1 VSAARAARAH
11 AAALLLAAGGIAVGR
26 LASPFLDTYTVL
38 PSVAAVLLAA
48 WGGGLGPG
56 LLATLASLLGI
67 NFVLV
72 PPAWQLA
79 RPDAS
84 DAVRLGFFALL
95 SVGASYASA
104 RVRAAA
110 RALRESEARA
120 RLVTEGVRDYAIFT
134 LDPAGH
140 VASWNLGAA
149 QLLGYEAGEVVGRA
163 HAAFF
168 PPDAAAAAEPQRE
181 MERAAAHGR
190 VELEAWRVRKDGTRF
205 WASVVMTAMRG
216 RDGAL
221 LGYSKIIRDLTERRA
236 AEESLRRLNREL
248 SATTYAIAHDLRS
261 PLRALDGY
269 AYLLAQQAD
278 GRLDDEGRDLLASI
292 RATSRRMADL
302 LDGLLSLARVSREP
316 LALEEVDLGALAE
329 RALADARAASPG
341 RRIEGAV
348 AHPLHVRGDPRLL
361 AVVVQNLVDNAVK
374 FTAGREPAHVEV
386 GGTRV
391 GGARAV
397 FVRDDGVGFDPAH
410 AAQLFRPF
418 HRLHRADEF
427 PGHGI
432 GLATVERIVT
442 RHGGRVWAE
451 GRPGEGAVIYFT
463 LPEDGADASEDR

>member
-1 VSAARAARAH
+1 MSAWRAARVYG
-11 AAALLLAAGGIAVGR
+11 AALLLAVAGVAVGHA
-26 LASPFLDTYTVL
+26 ASPYIDTYTVL

-56 LLATLASLLGI
+56 LLATLVSLLGV

-72 PPAWQLA
+72 PPAGAFA
-79 RPDAS
+79 RPDVS
-84 DAVRLGFFALL
+84 DALRLGFFALL
-95 SVGASYASA
+95 SVGASYASG
-104 RVRAAA
+104 RVRAAS

-120 RLVTEGVRDYAIFT
+120 RLMTEAVRDYAILT
-134 LDPAGH
+134 LDPTGR
-140 VASWNLGAA
+140 VASWNLGARH
-149 QLLGYEAGEVVGRA
+149 LLGYEAAEVVGRP
-163 HAAFF
+163 HATFF
-168 PPDAAAAAEPQRE
+168 PPEAVAAGEPRRE
-181 MERAAAHGR
+181 TERAAADGR

-205 WASVVMTAMRG
+205 WANVVTTAMRD
-216 RDGAL
+216 RDGTL
-221 LGYSKIIRDLTERRA
+221 LGYSKILRDLTERRA
-236 AEESLRRLNREL
+236 AEEALRRLNREL

-316 LALEEVDLGALAE
+316 LTLEEVDVGALAE
-329 RALADARAASPG
+329 RALADARAAAPG
-341 RRIEGAV
+341 RRIEARV
-348 AHPLHVRGDPRLL
+348 ARPLRVRGDARLL
-361 AVVVQNLVDNAVK
+361 AAVVQNLADNAVK
-374 FTAGREPAHVEV
+374 FTAGRDPAHVEV
-386 GGTRV
+386 GEAHV
-391 GGARAV
+391 DGARAV
-397 FVRDDGVGFDPAH
+397 YVRDDGVGFDPAH